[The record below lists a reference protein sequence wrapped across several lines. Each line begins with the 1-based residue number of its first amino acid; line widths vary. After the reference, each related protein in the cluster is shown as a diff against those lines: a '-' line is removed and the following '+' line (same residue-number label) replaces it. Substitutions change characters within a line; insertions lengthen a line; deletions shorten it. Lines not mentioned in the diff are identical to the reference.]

1 MRDII
6 SESIRYWEPR
16 RIVYNLVLA
25 LVVLYVAA
33 THWSSFSA
41 LTRHPIAGLICM
53 AAAANVL
60 YCTAYVVDLFV
71 QMSNFQKVW
80 KRYRWVVLAAGTI
93 LAVTVFLATRD

>member
-1 MRDII
+1 
-6 SESIRYWEPR
+6 
-16 RIVYNLVLA
+16 
-25 LVVLYVAA
+25 
-33 THWSSFSA
+33 
-41 LTRHPIAGLICM
+41 M